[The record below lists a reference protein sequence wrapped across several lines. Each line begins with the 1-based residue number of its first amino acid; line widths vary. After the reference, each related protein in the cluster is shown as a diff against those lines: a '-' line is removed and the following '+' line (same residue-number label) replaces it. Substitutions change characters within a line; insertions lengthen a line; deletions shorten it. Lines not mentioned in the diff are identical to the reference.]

1 MTAES
6 EQRPGALSGVTVLDF
21 TRVLAGPYCTMQL
34 GDLGADIIKVEN
46 PKGGDDS
53 RAFRPPAIGGESS
66 YFLAINRNKKSIA
79 LNMATPEGQQVARAL
94 ADRADVVV
102 ENFSAGIMQRFGLD
116 YDSLT
121 PGNPGVIY
129 CSISGYGRDGPFAA
143 RAGYDPVIQA
153 ESGLMALTGDPA
165 GEPMRMGVSLI
176 DVFAGMFASQAI
188 LGALYSRKVTG
199 AGQRIDVPLFD
210 TASAVMIPYASGYLT
225 AGVDAAR
232 FGNSSPVAQPVGT
245 YSAADGPFMLTVAGD
260 AVFRKLCLTVLN
272 RPDLPENPAFA
283 ANEGRVNN
291 KDRLNAILGGL
302 FAADTRDHWIAAMRA
317 AGVPAGP
324 IRTVAEAMQS
334 EEMTSSGQIRQ
345 APHASL
351 GTVPVVGSPMR
362 LDGTP
367 VRDPVGAPVLGQH
380 SRQIL
385 RDMLG
390 YDDARIAAL
399 EAAGTVLAPNRP
411 S

>member
-1 MTAES
+1 MIDKT

-34 GDLGADIIKVEN
+34 GDLGAEIVKVEN

-53 RAFRPPAIGGESS
+53 RAFRPPAKGDESS

-79 LNMATPEGQQVARAL
+79 LNMASPEGRQVARDL

-121 PGNPGVIY
+121 PTNPGVIY

-153 ESGLMALTGDPA
+153 ESGLMAVTGDPA

-176 DVFAGMFASQAI
+176 DIFAGMFASQAI
-188 LGALYSRKVTG
+188 LGALYSRKVSG
-199 AGQRIDVPLFD
+199 RGQRIDVPLFD
-210 TASAVMIPYASGYLT
+210 SASAVMIPYASGYLT
-225 AGVDAAR
+225 AGVDATR

-260 AVFRKLCLTVLN
+260 AVFRKLCLTVLK
-272 RPDLPENPAFA
+272 RPDLPGNPEFA
-283 ANEGRVNN
+283 TNEGRVNN
-291 KDRLNAILGGL
+291 KDRLNEILNGL
-302 FAADTRDHWIAAMRA
+302 FAGDDRGNWIAAMRA

-324 IRTVAEAMQS
+324 IRTIAEAMQS
-334 EEMTSSGQIRQ
+334 EEMTTSGLIRQ

-351 GTVPVVGSPMR
+351 GAVPVVGSPMR
-362 LDGTP
+362 LGGTP
-367 VRDPVGAPVLGQH
+367 VRDPAGAPVLGQH
-380 SRQIL
+380 SREIL

-390 YDDARIAAL
+390 YDDDRVAAL
-399 EAAGTVLAPNRP
+399 AAAGTILL
-411 S
+411 ST

>member
-1 MTAES
+1 MTEES

-34 GDLGADIIKVEN
+34 GDLGAEIVKVEN

-53 RAFRPPAIGGESS
+53 RAFRPPAMGDESS

-79 LNMATPEGQQVARAL
+79 LDMSSPDGRQIARDL

-102 ENFSAGIMQRFGLD
+102 ENFSAGIMRRFGLD
-116 YDSLT
+116 YDSLIPT
-121 PGNPGVIY
+121 NPGVIY
-129 CSISGYGRDGPFAA
+129 CSVSGYGRDGPFAA

-153 ESGLMALTGDPA
+153 ESGLMAVTGDPA

-176 DVFAGMFASQAI
+176 DIFAGMFASQAI

-199 AGQRIDVPLFD
+199 RGQRIDVPLFD
-210 TASAVMIPYASGYLT
+210 TACAVMIPYASGYLT
-225 AGVDAAR
+225 AGVDATR

-260 AVFRKLCLTVLN
+260 AVFRKLCLAVLN
-272 RPDLPENPAFA
+272 RPDLLENPAFA
-283 ANEGRVNN
+283 TNEGRVNN
-291 KDRLNAILGGL
+291 KDQLNGILNEL
-302 FAADTRDHWIAAMRA
+302 FASDERGNWIAAMRA

-324 IRTVAEAMQS
+324 IRTIAEAMQS
-334 EEMTSSGQIRQ
+334 EEMTTSGLIRQ

-362 LDGTP
+362 LGGTP
-367 VRDPVGAPVLGQH
+367 VRDPEGAPVLGQH
-380 SRQIL
+380 SRDIL
-385 RDMLG
+385 HEMLG
-390 YDDARIAAL
+390 YDGDRIAAL
-399 EAAGTVLAPNRP
+399 EARGVIVSAE
-411 S
+411 

>member
-1 MTAES
+1 MTEES

-34 GDLGADIIKVEN
+34 GDLGAEIVKVEN

-53 RAFRPPAIGGESS
+53 RTFRPPAMGDESS

-79 LNMATPEGQQVARAL
+79 LDMSSPDGRQIARDL

-102 ENFSAGIMQRFGLD
+102 ENFSAGIMRRFGLD
-116 YDSLT
+116 YDSLIPT
-121 PGNPGVIY
+121 NPGVIY
-129 CSISGYGRDGPFAA
+129 CSVSGYGRDGPFAA

-153 ESGLMALTGDPA
+153 ESGLMAVTGDPA

-176 DVFAGMFASQAI
+176 DIFAGMFASQAI

-199 AGQRIDVPLFD
+199 RGQRIDVPLFD
-210 TASAVMIPYASGYLT
+210 TACAVMIPYASGYLT
-225 AGVDAAR
+225 AGVDATR

-260 AVFRKLCLTVLN
+260 AVFRKLCLAVLN
-272 RPDLPENPAFA
+272 RPDLLENPAFA
-283 ANEGRVNN
+283 TNEGRVNN
-291 KDRLNAILGGL
+291 KDQLNGILNEL
-302 FAADTRDHWIAAMRA
+302 FASDERGNWIAAMRA

-324 IRTVAEAMQS
+324 IRTIAEAMQS
-334 EEMTSSGQIRQ
+334 EEMTTSGLIRQ

-362 LDGTP
+362 LGGTP
-367 VRDPVGAPVLGQH
+367 VRDPEGAPVLGQH
-380 SRQIL
+380 SRDIL
-385 RDMLG
+385 HEMLG
-390 YDDARIAAL
+390 YDGDRIAAL
-399 EAAGTVLAPNRP
+399 EARGVIVSAE
-411 S
+411 